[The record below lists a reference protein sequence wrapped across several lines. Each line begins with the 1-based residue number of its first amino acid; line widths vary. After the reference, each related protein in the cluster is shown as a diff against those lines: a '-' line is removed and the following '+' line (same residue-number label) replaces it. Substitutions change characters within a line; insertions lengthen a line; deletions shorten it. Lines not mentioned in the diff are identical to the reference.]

1 MCPSYI
7 KNPSLVTW
15 EEDGSWHLCTF
26 GAQDLCEQSGSCPC
40 KPWWELQAA
49 WSSSPVAAWC
59 HLWPL
64 KSQSSTRIKARKMK
78 ISSENKTFFYPCFF
92 LLGKNYVTNRTYQ
105 VFIIM
110 YKLYILYLYCKLYV
124 ILYSIRKMYTLKHI
138 IAFSAPCLFLP
149 FYCLSALSSL
159 VSPASPM
166 AKWNPARHS
175 AQTLSACSTFLL
187 QPSALSTEM
196 TFVGKLVVVTGKGA
210 TLLHCCLKSLCSVN
224 SKGTACFGLPMICSG
239 KVWLTQT
246 LIFLWLYDFIHHL
259 HCMKHL
265 EVCIFKCNTPHG
277 CRVDFFRGREAQ
289 FHTQLFLCTSC
300 PPK

>member
-1 MCPSYI
+1 MVLDICVH
-7 KNPSLVTW
+7 LVRRTCVNRV
-15 EEDGSWHLCTF
+15 GPARASPGGNF
-26 GAQDLCEQSGSCPC
+26 R
-40 KPWWELQAA
+40 LQ

-64 KSQSSTRIKARKMK
+64 KSQSSTFIKARKMK

-92 LLGKNYVTNRTYQ
+92 LLGKNYVTNRTYE

-110 YKLYILYLYCKLYV
+110 YKLYILYLYYKLYV
-124 ILYSIRKMYTLKHI
+124 ILYSIRKTYTLKHI
-138 IAFSAPCLFLP
+138 IVFSAPYLFLP

-187 QPSALSTEM
+187 QPSALSTET

-210 TLLHCCLKSLCSVN
+210 TLLHCCL
-224 SKGTACFGLPMICSG
+224 
-239 KVWLTQT
+239 
-246 LIFLWLYDFIHHL
+246 
-259 HCMKHL
+259 
-265 EVCIFKCNTPHG
+265 
-277 CRVDFFRGREAQ
+277 
-289 FHTQLFLCTSC
+289 
-300 PPK
+300 